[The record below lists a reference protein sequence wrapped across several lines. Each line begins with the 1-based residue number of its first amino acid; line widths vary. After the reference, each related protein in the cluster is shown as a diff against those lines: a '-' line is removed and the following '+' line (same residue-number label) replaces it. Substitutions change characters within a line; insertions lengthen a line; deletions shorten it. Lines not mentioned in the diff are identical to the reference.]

1 MLYEDDGATFE
12 TALADANGWFISA
25 VNYWECAVRADIK
38 FGGRG
43 DALVDALCSR
53 MKIEIEAAD
62 ESLAR
67 GAADAFKRFKGR
79 LGGRLN
85 MGDCFAYALAAREGD
100 GLLYKG
106 DGFPK
111 TDVRSVI

>member
-1 MLYEDDGATFE
+1 MLYEDDAATFE

-53 MKIEIEAAD
+53 MKIEIEI
-62 ESLAR
+62 E
-67 GAADAFKRFKGR
+67 AADAFKRFKGR